1 MTEDTEKSCN
11 LILSDLKKTFTDPKI
26 RIKKENDTTI
36 IIGIGGMIRLK
47 LMHRNGNW
55 YMIYNG
61 LVLPY
66 TGDLL
71 EKLFLTKASRH
82 LRDQVVNYLKSQ
94 FDIYPVHLHIA

>member
-1 MTEDTEKSCN
+1 MTEDIEKSCN

-26 RIKKENDTTI
+26 SIKKDNDTTI
-36 IIGIGGMIRLK
+36 TIRIGGMIRLK
-47 LMHRNGNW
+47 LMHHHGDW
-55 YMIYNG
+55 YMIYG

-71 EKLFLTKASRH
+71 EKLFLTKSSRY

-94 FDIYPVHLHIA
+94 VDINPVHLHIA